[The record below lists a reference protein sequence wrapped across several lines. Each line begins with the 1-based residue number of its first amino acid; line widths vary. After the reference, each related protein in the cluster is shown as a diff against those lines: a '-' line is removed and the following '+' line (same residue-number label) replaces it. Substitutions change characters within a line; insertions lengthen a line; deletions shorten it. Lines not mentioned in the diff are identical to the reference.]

1 MINKSNLKTKL
12 TIKDSS
18 LAFDI
23 LVLLM
28 LIFSLVYGA
37 VFRDVDS
44 NSILSKVFS
53 YLCSPFAVL
62 GTIGLLSYKKRQN
75 ILPCLTPK
83 KSDNKAVLA
92 MLLITFGMMFGL
104 SELNNIFVNF
114 LESLGFTLS
123 EITLPQR
130 SFLNVVLVVVF
141 VCITPAFFEEII
153 FRGVILGGLKN
164 GGKIFAILVSGAV
177 FSIFHMSPL
186 QTVYQFIVGV
196 LYALIVLNGGDWT
209 LTFISHFINNLFIVL
224 NYYFIGFYPTGIV
237 KIILTIVGVISLAV
251 GILLI
256 LKNNVKCEQSE
267 SKKNFITGIPIG
279 VIVCVFMWIAGLFT
293 NA

>member
-1 MINKSNLKTKL
+1 MINKSDTKTKL

-18 LAFDI
+18 LSFDI

-28 LIFSLVYGA
+28 LIFSLVYSA
-37 VFRDVDS
+37 VFGSFDKE
-44 NSILSKVFS
+44 SIISKVFS
-53 YLCSPFAVL
+53 YLCAPLSVV
-62 GTIGLLSYKKRQN
+62 GTIGLLSFKKRQN
-75 ILPCLTPK
+75 ILPCLMPK
-83 KSDNKAVLA
+83 KSEISTVLA

-104 SELNNIFVNF
+104 SELNNYFVSF

-123 EITLPQR
+123 EVTLPEK
-130 SFLNVVLVVVF
+130 SFLNVFLVVIF
-141 VCITPAFFEEII
+141 VCVLPAFFEEIA

-164 GGKIFAILVSGAV
+164 GGKIFAILVSGAI
-177 FSIFHMSPL
+177 FSLFHMSPV
-186 QTVYQFIVGV
+186 QTIYQFVVGV

-237 KIILTIVGVISLAV
+237 KIILTIVGIVSLSL
-251 GILLI
+251 GLLLI
-256 LKNNVKCEQSE
+256 LKKNYKYEQKE
-267 SKKNFITGIPIG
+267 NLTNFISGVPIG